1 VGQVEHRKP
10 VAIGCGAL
18 QACAIKAQVHPGEY
32 LLGLI
37 ATAGEESGPQTPDQG
52 IGIETD

>member
-1 VGQVEHRKP
+1 LGQVEHRKP
-10 VAIGCGAL
+10 VAIGCGAFK
-18 QACAIKAQVHPGEY
+18 ACSIKAQVHPGKH

-37 ATAGEESGPQTPDQG
+37 ATAGEESGPQAPDQG

>member
-1 VGQVEHRKP
+1 VEHRKP

-18 QACAIKAQVHPGEY
+18 QACAIKAQVHPGKH

-37 ATAGEESGPQTPDQG
+37 ATAGEESGSQAPDQG
-52 IGIETD
+52 IGIEAD